1 MQRRTTTTHRG
12 FTLIELV
19 LVLVIVCT
27 ALAMAAP
34 SMGGWSR
41 GQKLRDAGEQFL
53 AVARYARLNAG
64 ANSQVY
70 RLYVDRAAGT
80 YWVVAQEGQEFVPLA
95 NDFGKV
101 FSVPEGFRI
110 ALTDPSRQPL
120 EFVEFSPTGR
130 TQPASVTILASDGEP
145 FDLICPTPAEGFMVA
160 TADPQGVA
168 R

>member
-1 MQRRTTTTHRG
+1 MARRTRHGG

-19 LVLVIVCT
+19 LVLVIICT

-53 AVARYARLNAG
+53 AVARYARLSAG

-70 RLYVDRAAGT
+70 RLHVDGSNGR
-80 YWVVAQEGQEFVPLA
+80 YWLLAQEGQEFVALG
-95 NDFGKV
+95 NDFGKM
-101 FSVPEGFRI
+101 FSVPDGFRI
-110 ALTDPSRQPL
+110 ALTDLSRQPI

-130 TQPASVTILASDGEP
+130 TQPASVTILSSDGES
-145 FDLICPTPAEGFMVA
+145 FDLVCPTPAEGFMVA
-160 TADPQGVA
+160 SADGPGVT